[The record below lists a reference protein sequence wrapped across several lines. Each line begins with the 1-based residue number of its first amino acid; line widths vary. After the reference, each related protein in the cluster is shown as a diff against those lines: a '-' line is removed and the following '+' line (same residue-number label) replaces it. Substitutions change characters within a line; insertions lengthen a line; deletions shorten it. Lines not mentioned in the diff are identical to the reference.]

1 MDPSTAIL
9 MRKDVKIYRSSKEV
23 PAKPR
28 VTDIKDT
35 S

>member
-1 MDPSTAIL
+1 MNPSTAIL
-9 MRKDVKIYRSSKEV
+9 MRNDVKTYRSSKKAQE
-23 PAKPR
+23 KPK

>member
-1 MDPSTAIL
+1 MNPSTAIL
-9 MRKDVKIYRSSKEV
+9 MRNDVKTYRSSKEEQ
-23 PAKPR
+23 AKPK

>member
-1 MDPSTAIL
+1 
-9 MRKDVKIYRSSKEV
+9 MRSNVKTYRSSKEA

-28 VTDIKDT
+28 VTDIKET

>member
-1 MDPSTAIL
+1 MNPSTAIL
-9 MRKDVKIYRSSKEV
+9 MRNDVKTYRPPKEGQ
-23 PAKPR
+23 AKPK

>member
-1 MDPSTAIL
+1 
-9 MRKDVKIYRSSKEV
+9 MRKDVKTYRSSKEG